1 MAVGG
6 WGVTFGTARR
16 GLGGVAARPT
26 TPPRPS
32 SLYQNHSPPTVFR
45 LNREDMLRD
54 HTYNG
59 AKVGKE
65 TYESRLKR
73 GTHYPR
79 SQPVNMHE

>member
-1 MAVGG
+1 MVQRGG
-6 WGVTFGTARR
+6 DWAELQPAQQLHPG
-16 GLGGVAARPT
+16 
-26 TPPRPS
+26 PS
-32 SLYQNHSPPTVFR
+32 LLYQNHSPPTVFR